1 MISQDD
7 INAKKETIQADI
19 SANKVMLYMK
29 GNKDMP
35 MCGFSNQVVHILNQS
50 GVEYEA
56 KNVLEDDVLRQ
67 AIKEFSDWPTIPQ
80 LYVNGEFIGGY
91 DIVTELFQSDLADTR
106 LMWAPK
112 LIEWHTE
119 NQRELPWRSTPHPTT
134 HHL

>member
-80 LYVNGEFIGGY
+80 LYVNGEFIGGC
-91 DIVTELFQSDLADTR
+91 DIVTELFQSGDLADT
-106 LMWAPK
+106 LA
-112 LIEWHTE
+112 
-119 NQRELPWRSTPHPTT
+119 
-134 HHL
+134 